1 MIPPP
6 PPGSA
11 FSGAANALSITKLF
25 GPEGGAFVTAAERGL
40 MWGYCEAQ
48 GVG

>member
-6 PPGSA
+6 APGSA
-11 FSGAANALSITKLF
+11 FSGAANALSITKMF
-25 GPEGGAFVTAAERGL
+25 GHDGGAFVTAAEKGL
-40 MWGYCEAQ
+40 MWGCCEAQ